1 MSKNQKASGITNI
14 ISYDNSG
21 NISFVSGSTTLM
33 SVSSSGAVTLTNTM
47 SGGVAV
53 SASLSANSNLLEGTG
68 SVGFSTT
75 ASLLA
80 VSSSQQQISAS
91 LLNVIA
97 NYATTGSNSFRAD
110 QSITGSLV
118 VSSTITAQT
127 LVVQTVT
134 SSIVYSSGSNLFGSA
149 LGDTQTFT
157 GSIYQTGSIAAFA
170 GSVGIG
176 MTNPS
181 YKLQVSSEMLA
192 TGYNLSNTGGSIQ
205 TIDAGAYIT
214 LLGAT
219 GVAATNAIL
228 LGTNG
233 TEKIRIT
240 NSGSVGIGTTNPTA
254 KLQVVPYN
262 EAFADG
268 IFVNQ
273 AASNQATI
281 RFKSAH
287 SADSDYRIG
296 ASILVNNA
304 FEIYSVNA
312 SASRVVLT
320 SSGSVGIGTTNPTYK
335 FEVAGTSGTFTFSTN
350 QTNYMILRG
359 NVASGNFDINNEGAS
374 GGMRLY
380 GSTIQFRIPGV
391 DPAMTITSSG
401 LVGIGTTDPT
411 GVLSVQ
417 QSNVNSVTTMTVDN
431 SATAPSSD
439 GVQGTIFRLRSKIQD
454 GAIRTTGAIAS
465 YAMRGTG
472 AGINNGDLRFYT
484 GQEGDTIERMRIDSY
499 GRVTKPYQPAF
510 NAGKNTNSSVSSG
523 ATVIFQLTTGNK
535 FNIGGHY
542 NASTGIFTAPV
553 AGVYIFSASLIWMSL
568 ANGQDMHDSFWIYKN
583 SSIVAY
589 GLRRAE
595 YEAGYTGNGGYFVDF
610 ANVLLS
616 LAVGDT
622 VKVVNNRTL
631 DIHGNSEYSYFYG
644 YLLG

>member
-1 MSKNQKASGITNI
+1 M
-14 ISYDNSG
+14 
-21 NISFVSGSTTLM
+21 LE
-33 SVSSSGAVTLTNTM
+33 VSSSQQQI
-47 SGGVAV
+47 
-53 SASLSANSNLLEGTG
+53 
-68 SVGFSTT
+68 
-75 ASLLA
+75 
-80 VSSSQQQISAS
+80 SSSQQQISAS
-91 LLNVIA
+91 LLNVVA

-134 SSIVYSSGSNLFGSA
+134 SSIVYSSGSNIFGSQ
-149 LGDTQTFT
+149 LGNTQTFT

-176 MTNPS
+176 TTNPS

-320 SSGSVGIGTTNPTYK
+320 NSGSVGIGITTPTSPLTLAAASANFAFYNTFNNAQVRNWAIAMNYYNLGDMSFLQSTAQNGNPVTAGTARLHLNYDGNVGIGTTNPSYLLDVRSSASSGAPIVGYFQSAGGDAQLHVSNGTVTTQLTADNTNSISIVGSMTNHPLVIRTNNNEKIRITTGGLVGIGTTNPTYK
-335 FEVAGTSGTFTFSTN
+335 FEIAGTTGTFTFNPN
-350 QTNYMILRG
+350 QASNMIIRG
-359 NVASGNFDINNEGAS
+359 SVTGNFDINNEAAS
-374 GGMRLY
+374 GNMRLY
-380 GSTIQFRIPGV
+380 GSTIQLRIPGA
-391 DPAMTITSSG
+391 DPAVTIDSSG
-401 LVGIGTTDPT
+401 
-411 GVLSVQ
+411 
-417 QSNVNSVTTMTVDN
+417 
-431 SATAPSSD
+431 
-439 GVQGTIFRLRSKIQD
+439 
-454 GAIRTTGAIAS
+454 
-465 YAMRGTG
+465 
-472 AGINNGDLRFYT
+472 
-484 GQEGDTIERMRIDSY
+484 
-499 GRVTKPYQPAF
+499 RVIKPYQPAF
-510 NAGKNTNSSVSSG
+510 SAGKNTNSSVSAG

-568 ANGQDMHDSFWIYKN
+568 TPGQDMHDSFWIYKN

-622 VKVVNNRTL
+622 VKVVNNRAL